1 MRHLSVLALAGAAA
15 LGACLLAAPAAQAAT
30 TSNCT
35 SGLAGGQYGSVFPI
49 VLLGT
54 SSCPG
59 FVDTGSPYVFHIA
72 TFDVLQ
78 SLPNSMVFK
87 YSNVTATCGSVD
99 YYNGNSTQLRGLNC
113 TYANL

>member
-30 TSNCT
+30 TTNCAT
-35 SGLAGGQYGSVFPI
+35 GLAGAQFGTVFPT

-54 SSCPG
+54 ASCPG

-72 TFDVLQ
+72 TFHVLQ
-78 SLPNSMVFK
+78 TLPDSRVFTL
-87 YSNVTATCGSVD
+87 SNVTATCGNFDFV
-99 YYNGNSTQLRGLNC
+99 NGDSTQLRGLNC
-113 TYANL
+113 TYVKN